1 MDVVH
6 GVNIKNCSEDEMTMG
21 ETCHCPCPMAILKVR
36 VHDLS
41 AYSQKTRT
49 SSRITLTQP

>member
-6 GVNIKNCSEDEMTMG
+6 IVNIKNCSKDETTMR
-21 ETCHCPCPMAILKVR
+21 ETCHRPCPMAISKVSI
-36 VHDLS
+36 HDLS